1 MLPRLHLVG
10 PSWEAE
16 QTRVPVSWSFK
27 GSVCLEKQRRL
38 ECIFLKCLHC
48 LESSAPHVQPRCVST
63 DQGEPAALPTFG
75 HGRAFCCRG
84 YSPPQSPRADSWVM
98 ASALAGIHGT
108 LVFGET
114 NCPRAVFLPLVMRL
128 QIIFPL
134 SSGNKGPFLHFLIDL
149 YMMC

>member
-1 MLPRLHLVG
+1 MFSRAACLLTKESRQHFQHSG
-10 PSWEAE
+10 MEEPS
-16 QTRVPVSWSFK
+16 
-27 GSVCLEKQRRL
+27 
-38 ECIFLKCLHC
+38 
-48 LESSAPHVQPRCVST
+48 
-63 DQGEPAALPTFG
+63 
-75 HGRAFCCRG
+75 CRG

>member
-16 QTRVPVSWSFK
+16 QTRVLVSWSFK

-75 HGRAFCCRG
+75 HGRAFL
-84 YSPPQSPRADSWVM
+84 SWVFTTSEPPCRLM
-98 ASALAGIHGT
+98 GYGISPGRHSWHSGVWRNKLPSCCVLA
-108 LVFGET
+108 FGYEIA
-114 NCPRAVFLPLVMRL
+114 NYF
-128 QIIFPL
+128 
-134 SSGNKGPFLHFLIDL
+134 SPFQWQ
-149 YMMC
+149 